1 MHKSTASFGRLLRR
15 RGMSAVQTAV
25 VLVLIA
31 VVVFIGVRSMST
43 NTSTDLETTA
53 DGLADPSKLVDRF

>member
-1 MHKSTASFGRLLRR
+1 MRQSLASLRTIRR

-31 VVVFIGVRSMST
+31 AVVFIGVRNMST
-43 NTSTDLETTA
+43 NTSDDLETTA
-53 DGLADPSKLVDRF
+53 EGLADPSKLVDRF